1 MTRKEVKA
9 LVMRLYDAVQE
20 SGWSSH
26 KYTDD
31 KRKFISLAGLMRM
44 ASAAFWSAVVF
55 IIGFALIMG
64 GVSMLA

>member
-1 MTRKEVKA
+1 MIKENICITASVCGCV
-9 LVMRLYDAVQE
+9 LV
-20 SGWSSH
+20 
-26 KYTDD
+26 
-31 KRKFISLAGLMRM
+31 M